1 MARALFKID
10 AITGER
16 RGASRV
22 TGMSVRADDDE
33 RALFAAEDA
42 SAEAPRA
49 DAGVSPWVVVI
60 VDDDR
65 DVHAITRIVLQ
76 GYRYKDRPIEL
87 LSAHSAGEA
96 RAIFARRRDVAVALI
111 DVVME
116 TDDAGLQLTR
126 DIREAIGNRRVR
138 IILRTGQAGHAPE
151 REVIV
156 DYDINDYKT
165 KTELTVEKMFVMM
178 TAALRGYHD
187 LVLIEE
193 AFALRAA
200 KEAAEAANRAKS
212 DFLALMSHELR
223 TPINAIIGY
232 SEMVVE
238 EASEL
243 GVDTILSDVKRIG
256 SAGKHLLS
264 MVNNIMDLSKIEA
277 GMMDVYLESFD
288 VAEMLSEVESV
299 AQALAQKNANQLVIV
314 CPPDIGAMHSDVTK
328 VRQVIFNLL
337 SNALKFTQNGRVTVA
352 LRRLDGGPAE
362 RIEITITD
370 TGIGMTPEQM
380 GRLFRAYAQADASTA
395 RRFGGTGLGLTIVK
409 QFCELLGGDVTVDST
424 PGVGTSFTLQLP
436 RRTAPPL
443 EITKPEI
450 AAGLADALRS
460 EIA

>member
-1 MARALFKID
+1 
-10 AITGER
+10 
-16 RGASRV
+16 
-22 TGMSVRADDDE
+22 MSGRADDDE
-33 RALFAAEDA
+33 RALFAAED
-42 SAEAPRA
+42 SPAEPALVDG
-49 DAGVSPWVVVI
+49 DASPWVVLI

-65 DVHAITRIVLQ
+65 DVHAITRIVLH
-76 GYRYKDRPIEL
+76 GYRFKQRPIEL
-87 LSAHSAGEA
+87 LSAHSADEA
-96 RAIFARRRDVAVALI
+96 RLIFARRPDVAVALI

-116 TDDAGLQLTR
+116 TDDAGLRLTR
-126 DIREAIGNRRVR
+126 DIREIMGNQRVR

-232 SEMVVE
+232 SELVVE
-238 EASEL
+238 EAGEL
-243 GVDTILSDVKRIG
+243 GAGTILADVKRIG

-288 VAEMLSEVESV
+288 VAEMLTEVESV

-314 CPPDIGAMHSDVTK
+314 CPPEFGAMHSDVTK

-337 SNALKFTQNGRVTVA
+337 SNALKFTKEGRVTLG
-352 LRRLDGGPAE
+352 LRRLDAVRGE
-362 RIEITITD
+362 HVEFTITD
-370 TGIGMTPEQM
+370 SGIGMTPEQL
-380 GRLFRAYAQADASTA
+380 GRLFQAYSQADASTA
-395 RRFGGTGLGLTIVK
+395 RRYGGTGLGLTIVR
-409 QFCELLGGDVTVDST
+409 QFCTLLGGDVSVESSPEVGST
-424 PGVGTSFTLQLP
+424 FRVSLP
-436 RRTAPPL
+436 RRLDATP
-443 EITKPEI
+443 
-450 AAGLADALRS
+450 DALLDRPIDMRAPETGARRTDGMRS
-460 EIA
+460 EVA